1 MTKFKRIKVQGTND
15 NNEEVIIKA
24 TNERELMVKSMSQND
39 LLQAIYDE
47 LKEINKTLKKIYN

>member
-15 NNEEVIIKA
+15 DNEEIIIKA

-39 LLQAIYDE
+39 LLQAIYEE